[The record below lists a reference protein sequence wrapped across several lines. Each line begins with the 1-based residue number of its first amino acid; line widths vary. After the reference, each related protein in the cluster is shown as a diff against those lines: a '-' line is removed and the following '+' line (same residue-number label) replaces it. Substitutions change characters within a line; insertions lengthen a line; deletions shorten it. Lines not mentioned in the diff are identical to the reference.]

1 MKALVPRCASVR
13 LMFLDRS
20 GPVAMRWMIE
30 RIRSLGSDGSV
41 SVLMNNSI
49 RSYKNTYNQVNQS
62 RIDRVLQ
69 AADKRLSGFGRRPFQ
84 AEIATLRHPHPR
96 VATRVDGGE
105 RTHIHVDVARQA
117 MIRAAVSDAQA
128 ECGYFCAIAIHAWRA
143 SKTGGC
149 HALLRLEIDHGLFQS
164 CHQLADAVTTPPQ
177 VDQLVV
183 FVLFWVVFGFLFAV
197 VVWFV

>member
-1 MKALVPRCASVR
+1 MMALVPRCASVR

-30 RIRSLGSDGSV
+30 RIRSLGSDGRV

-49 RSYKNTYNQVNQS
+49 RSYKNTNSRVNQS

-69 AADKRLSGFGRRPFQ
+69 AADKRLSNNNQKPFQ

-105 RTHIHVDVARQA
+105 RTHIHVDVERQA

-128 ECGYFCAIAIHAWRA
+128 EGGYFRAIDILVWCVFLL
-143 SKTGGC
+143 GGC
-149 HALLRLEIDHGLFQS
+149 
-164 CHQLADAVTTPPQ
+164 
-177 VDQLVV
+177 
-183 FVLFWVVFGFLFAV
+183 FVLFC
-197 VVWFV
+197 

>member
-1 MKALVPRCASVR
+1 MMALVPRCASVR

-30 RIRSLGSDGSV
+30 RIRSLGSDGRV

-49 RSYKNTYNQVNQS
+49 RSYKNTNSRVNQS

-96 VATRVDGGE
+96 VATQKKNNKQ
-105 RTHIHVDVARQA
+105 TQNQNNKKHQA

-128 ECGYFCAIAIHAWRA
+128 EGGYFR
-143 SKTGGC
+143 
-149 HALLRLEIDHGLFQS
+149 
-164 CHQLADAVTTPPQ
+164 
-177 VDQLVV
+177 
-183 FVLFWVVFGFLFAV
+183 
-197 VVWFV
+197 

>member
-1 MKALVPRCASVR
+1 MMALVPRCASVR

-30 RIRSLGSDGSV
+30 RIRSLGSDGRV
-41 SVLMNNSI
+41 TVLMNNFI
-49 RSYKNTYNQVNQS
+49 RSYKNTYSRVNQS

-105 RTHIHVDVARQA
+105 RTHIHVDVDRQA
-117 MIRAAVSDAQA
+117 MIRAAVAGA
-128 ECGYFCAIAIHAWRA
+128 RA
-143 SKTGGC
+143 GGGGGRAGGGRAGRAAGTGGC
-149 HALLRLEIDHGLFQS
+149 
-164 CHQLADAVTTPPQ
+164 
-177 VDQLVV
+177 
-183 FVLFWVVFGFLFAV
+183 
-197 VVWFV
+197 

>member
-20 GPVAMRWMIE
+20 GPVAMRWKIE

-41 SVLMNNSI
+41 SVLMNNSN

-96 VATRVDGGE
+96 IATRNDGGE
-105 RTHIHVDVARQA
+105 RTHIHVDVERQA
-117 MIRAAVSDAQA
+117 GGRAAGAGA
-128 ECGYFCAIAIHAWRA
+128 RA
-143 SKTGGC
+143 GGGGGG
-149 HALLRLEIDHGLFQS
+149 AGGGRAGR
-164 CHQLADAVTTPPQ
+164 AAK
-177 VDQLVV
+177 
-183 FVLFWVVFGFLFAV
+183 
-197 VVWFV
+197 